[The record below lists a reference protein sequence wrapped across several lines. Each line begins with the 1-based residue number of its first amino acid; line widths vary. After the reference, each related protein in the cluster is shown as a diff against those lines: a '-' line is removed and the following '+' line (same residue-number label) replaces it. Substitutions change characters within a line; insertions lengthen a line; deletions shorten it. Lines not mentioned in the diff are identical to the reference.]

1 MKNKVV
7 MNNIWLIVV
16 LGNNFCLLFFIFLI
30 KGSFE
35 KSEGGFLNCFGEI
48 LWLDRKDYVL

>member
-1 MKNKVV
+1 

>member
-1 MKNKVV
+1 

-16 LGNNFCLLFFIFLI
+16 LGNNFCLLFFIFFLI